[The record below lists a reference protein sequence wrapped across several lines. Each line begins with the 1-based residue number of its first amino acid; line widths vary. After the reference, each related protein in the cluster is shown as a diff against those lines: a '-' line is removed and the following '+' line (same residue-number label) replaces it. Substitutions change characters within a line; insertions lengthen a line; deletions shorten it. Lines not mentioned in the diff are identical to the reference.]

1 MIHLRDTCYNNLRSL
16 PWRNHPKRG
25 MLCHGL
31 WSTGVQ
37 AILRG
42 MAQMAAC
49 FLRVLPTLQAEV
61 ATKDIESARC
71 ICPHTSESISWD
83 FERRVLGRYS
93 ELQVGRPRGIR
104 KTVRTSTPGL
114 SLRVCDCLECHVV
127 QQNTIRNDMER
138 QLTSVSG
145 CHHQFV
151 DNTPGHTHAHN
162 RTAFGCP
169 DI

>member
-1 MIHLRDTCYNNLRSL
+1 MGCGAQGSKRFSEAWLRWLHAFCVFCPPCRQKL
-16 PWRNHPKRG
+16 PRK
-25 MLCHGL
+25 
-31 WSTGVQ
+31 
-37 AILRG
+37 ILRVQG
-42 MAQMAAC
+42 A
-49 FLRVLPTLQAEV
+49 
-61 ATKDIESARC
+61 SA
-71 ICPHTSESISWD
+71 HTSESISRD

-145 CHHQFV
+145 RHHQFV